1 VADGG
6 VLSVRRHPGKIRGL
20 EEMVR
25 ERPVAG
31 SVGIGHMWWATH
43 GRPSEVNAY
52 PDADCSG
59 AAVVVHKRHIENY
72 RSLRERL
79 LAHGPVFRSE
89 TDTEVIAQLVER
101 ELKAGADLLAAV
113 RAAVAELTGAN
124 AVAVLQAAERVRI
137 VAAKR
142 GPARGWSASARA
154 RPTWPP
160 RFCHRG
166 VTQGWRC
173 DAHAGLT
180 RAEILASTTRQHVSR
195 SAGRNASGNPHAP
208 ALRGEGTFPLQG
220 TPVVRRVRKATGQ
233 AQT

>member
-31 SVGIGHMWWATH
+31 SVGIGHTWWATH
-43 GRPSEVNAY
+43 GRPSEVNAH

-59 AAVVVHKRHIENY
+59 AAGVVHKRHIENY

-89 TDTEVIAQLVER
+89 TDTEVIAHLVER

-113 RAAVAELTGAN
+113 RAALAELTGAN
-124 AVAVLQAAERVRI
+124 AVAVTSPSASASSPPS
-137 VAAKR
+137 A
-142 GPARGWSASARA
+142 GPARRWSASTRA